1 MLREGADRRSLWL
14 TDQTVYRGGKV
25 RIHRDK
31 PKREPLMQSRCP
43 LFPRRGRAERPL
55 SNENFL
61 WALSLIEQDAIT
73 NPHCSRRSD
82 HGVHAGARE
91 LAEVADLYSI
101 VADQCP
107 KNIRILG

>member
-31 PKREPLMQSRCP
+31 PKRERFCKVDVRSSPTR
-43 LFPRRGRAERPL
+43 RAERPL